1 MLHYAVELS
10 SLQQNLKM
18 RILIN
23 QFKILLVYV
32 QPKIYA
38 MSDQCPHE
46 YISLY
51 DNGKLDAKTI
61 TCKKHNAKID
71 MTTGEIINEA
81 HILFV
86 KMRTPRSKV
95 YPVIIKNQKVYV
107 DLPAEAEAISN
118 E

>member
-1 MLHYAVELS
+1 
-10 SLQQNLKM
+10 
-18 RILIN
+18 
-23 QFKILLVYV
+23 
-32 QPKIYA
+32 
-38 MSDQCPHE
+38 
-46 YISLY
+46 
-51 DNGKLDAKTI
+51 
-61 TCKKHNAKID
+61 